1 MKKTKCVPD
10 TFQQI
15 QSVDLKSDQQFV
27 LLPPL
32 YYTFFLLGETV
43 ACYNEHGTVYV
54 SINAH
59 KCTEEYAALWLKLKL
74 QCLIFQIFVSLR
86 IELVLHIQCPT

>member
-1 MKKTKCVPD
+1 MKADQEWKKTKCVPD

-32 YYTFFLLGETV
+32 YYTFFFYWVTRSLVTMSMALYTYPLMLTSAQKNTLL
-43 ACYNEHGTVYV
+43 
-54 SINAH
+54 
-59 KCTEEYAALWLKLKL
+59 
-74 QCLIFQIFVSLR
+74 FD
-86 IELVLHIQCPT
+86 

>member
-32 YYTFFLLGETV
+32 YYTFFLLGDTV
-43 ACYNEHGTVYV
+43 ACHNEHGTVYV

-59 KCTEEYAALWLKLKL
+59 LFIILMLTSAQKNTLL
-74 QCLIFQIFVSLR
+74 FD
-86 IELVLHIQCPT
+86 

>member
-1 MKKTKCVPD
+1 MFHDKTLTKKQKHESGPGMKKTKCVPD

-32 YYTFFLLGETV
+32 YYTFFLLGDTV

-59 KCTEEYAALWLKLKL
+59 KCTEEYAAL
-74 QCLIFQIFVSLR
+74 
-86 IELVLHIQCPT
+86 